1 MKRNSVKT
9 IVTACV
15 VALAGASTPLLAGTG
30 DEQSSDLW
38 QKASLTTTYTLNR
51 QLNPFKIDT
60 EVNNGVATLRGTVDS
75 EVERDLAEELA
86 LGVEGINKVNNELV
100 VNPGASETGSGVEAA
115 AGDRSFMS
123 KVEDASLTARVK
135 SQLLW
140 NSNTS
145 GMKIDVDTNS
155 GIVTLSG
162 NVDSEA
168 EAELAEQIAAN
179 TRYVKGVENHLKVSD
194 AQMSIDDKVARETRE
209 AAQEV
214 SDSWITAK
222 VKSSLIYSRN
232 VDGTDINVETDNGV
246 VTLYGHVD
254 SEFER
259 ESAITIARG
268 IKGVKDV
275 RPELEGG

>member
-1 MKRNSVKT
+1 V
-9 IVTACV
+9 IACA
-15 VALAGASTPLLAGTG
+15 VALVGASTPLLADSA

-38 QKASLTTTYTLNR
+38 QKASLTTTYTLNH

-60 EVNNGVATLRGTVDS
+60 GVDNGVATLRGTVDS

-86 LGVEGINKVNNELV
+86 LGVEGIHEVNNELV
-100 VNPGASETGSGVEAA
+100 VNPDASDPGSDVEAA
-115 AGDRSFMS
+115 AGERSFMS

-145 GMKIDVDTNS
+145 GMQIDVDTNS

-162 NVDSEA
+162 TVDSDA
-168 EAELAEQIAAN
+168 EAELAGQIASN
-179 TRYVKGVENHLKVSD
+179 TRYVRDVENHLKVSGD
-194 AQMSIDDKVARETRE
+194 QMSIDDKVASETHE
-209 AAQEV
+209 AAPEV
-214 SDSWITAK
+214 SDGWITAK

-254 SEFER
+254 SDFER
-259 ESAITIARG
+259 ESAIRIARG